1 MTRKKE
7 YKEEHP
13 EAGVMSEDPTH
24 GRDREGVAEPEPA
37 PGAEAQDPARL
48 LADLER
54 ARAREDELMRAVAEL
69 TNVNR
74 RRKQDM
80 ETIVQSAQDSFV
92 RSVLPILDDID
103 RALAASKDRE
113 GDAFRSGVLLIRERL
128 WRTLQK
134 EGLET
139 IDALGAQFDPDLH
152 EAVAQRPSDKKPPGT
167 VLEVTVPGYR
177 LKGRVLRH
185 AQVVVAGPRDGSSH
199 GPRGSG
205 QGNTA
210 PGAGERDF

>member
-1 MTRKKE
+1 
-7 YKEEHP
+7 
-13 EAGVMSEDPTH
+13 
-24 GRDREGVAEPEPA
+24 
-37 PGAEAQDPARL
+37 
-48 LADLER
+48 
-54 ARAREDELMRAVAEL
+54 MRAVAEL

-139 IDALGAQFDPDLH
+139 IEALGAQFDPDLH
-152 EAVAQRPSDKKPPGT
+152 EAVAQRPSDKAPAGT
-167 VLEVTVPGYR
+167 VLEVTVPGYK
-177 LKGRVLRH
+177 LKARVLRH
-185 AQVVVAGPRDGSSH
+185 AQVVVAGATPERSSRE
-199 GPRGSG
+199 PRGSG

>member
-1 MTRKKE
+1 
-7 YKEEHP
+7 
-13 EAGVMSEDPTH
+13 
-24 GRDREGVAEPEPA
+24 
-37 PGAEAQDPARL
+37 
-48 LADLER
+48 
-54 ARAREDELMRAVAEL
+54 MRAIAEL

-113 GDAFRSGVLLIRERL
+113 GDAFRSGVLMIRERL
-128 WRTLQK
+128 WRILVK
-134 EGLET
+134 EGLES
-139 IDALGAQFDPDLH
+139 IDALGAKFDPDLH
-152 EAVAQRPSDKKPPGT
+152 EAVAQHPSDEPPGT

-185 AQVVVAGPRDGSSH
+185 AQVVVAGPRQDSSRES
-199 GPRGSG
+199 RGSG
-205 QGNTA
+205 KGNA
-210 PGAGERDF
+210 AHGAGEQDF

>member
-1 MTRKKE
+1 MTRKKD
-7 YKEEHP
+7 YKEEHH
-13 EAGVMSEDPTH
+13 EADVMSEEPAH
-24 GRDREGVAEPEPA
+24 EGAADAA
-37 PGAEAQDPARL
+37 PGAEQDPARL
-48 LADLER
+48 RAELEK
-54 ARAREDELMRAVAEL
+54 ARAKEDELLRAIAEL

-113 GDAFRSGVLLIRERL
+113 GDAFRSGVLMIRERL

-134 EGLET
+134 EGLES
-139 IDALGAQFDPDLH
+139 IDALGAKFDPDLH
-152 EAVAQRPSDKKPPGT
+152 EAVAQHPSDKPPGT
-167 VLEVTVPGYR
+167 VLEVIVPGYR

-185 AQVVVAGPRDGSSH
+185 AQVVVA
-199 GPRGSG
+199 
-205 QGNTA
+205 
-210 PGAGERDF
+210 